1 MEILLGTSKL
11 VQCHAINPVL
21 NRFIKKYDGCRD
33 LRFTSELTNLM
44 GHLRSHRHQGVL
56 VMSLLVV
63 VVDERLSAMGRRL
76 ETGGG
81 VRLLVTGC

>member
-1 MEILLGTSKL
+1 MNQERGWGFFFFFF
-11 VQCHAINPVL
+11 
-21 NRFIKKYDGCRD
+21 R
-33 LRFTSELTNLM
+33 
-44 GHLRSHRHQGVL
+44 GVL

-76 ETGGG
+76 ETRGG